1 MPGRPYLCKALR
13 CRLTP
18 DFSSYQWSRPTR
30 ARLIHPSG
38 ETFGLSFCPKSGRK
52 SGGSARAREW
62 FSEGRMTMTSEA
74 HRPCLIR
81 PITGHSQ
88 NKKNSVDLSHTLP
101 LHRIPLPNGRPP
113 CRPQS
118 SPNRIMAAKRRRLI
132 GSSGDRQ
139 SGSGRV
145 CASHI
150 PSRSATLDPASVDDA
165 MPSRGA
171 PRHRLALAA
180 H

>member
-1 MPGRPYLCKALR
+1 MQIPLQISYFHKHPSMPGRPYLCKALR

-113 CRPQS
+113 LPPS
-118 SPNRIMAAKRRRLI
+118 IFPKPNH
-132 GSSGDRQ
+132 
-139 SGSGRV
+139 GRE
-145 CASHI
+145 AS
-150 PSRSATLDPASVDDA
+150 SVDWVERRS
-165 MPSRGA
+165 PEWVWPGVC
-171 PRHRLALAA
+171 LA
-180 H
+180 HPF